1 MSPNTFLNEDEIVEP
16 ILSTIEKVL
25 QKKEC
30 VKLCLS
36 GGTSILKTLEL
47 FSEKNIPWEKIVI
60 YQTDERV
67 VSLDSEDSNFYWIKK
82 ILGNTGATLRPFYN
96 GYTEQESKQF
106 YDQYLNLYC
115 KNEDCTFDLLLLGFG
130 EDGHIASLFPG
141 KEHLE
146 GEDKVLY
153 IAERLNGY
161 QRLSLSLSQLKRSS
175 STFIIS
181 YGETKHHTLK
191 GSSHL
196 NLPIHQFLK
205 DQVNVTWYHK
215 E

>member
-16 ILSTIEKVL
+16 ILSTIKKVL

-47 FSEKNIPWEKIVI
+47 LSTKRIPWEKVMI

-82 ILGNTGATLRPFYN
+82 FLGNSGATLRPFYN
-96 GYTEQESKQF
+96 GYSEQESMQL
-106 YDQYLNLYC
+106 YDQYLNEKC
-115 KNEDCTFDLLLLGFG
+115 NNKVCDFDLLILGFG

-146 GEDKVLY
+146 REDKVLY
-153 IAERLNGY
+153 IAERKNGF

-181 YGETKHHTLK
+181 YGETKNRILK
-191 GSSHL
+191 GGTDL
-196 NLPIHQFLK
+196 NLPLYQFLK
-205 DQVNVTWYHK
+205 DQVNVTWFHK